1 LFAEGLLELDFGPML
16 QPLHRVVLQALLAQA
31 PDSYVKPVSAMDPA
45 YFELLE
51 KNTHFIY
58 PALAILV
65 LVLLVAGILQAWRT
79 QDLDGLQKA
88 ELKREVILVLRR
100 ETHGAEAELLARE
113 IGMAVLKLVKI
124 LEELQHDGIV
134 VSVTNTQRKTFWS
147 LKGINPGHRRREK

>member
-1 LFAEGLLELDFGPML
+1 MVLFRL
-16 QPLHRVVLQALLAQA
+16 QTEVVKALLAQGN
-31 PDSYVKPVSAMDPA
+31 DHYVKPVSAMDPA
-45 YFELLE
+45 YFEMLE
-51 KNTHFIY
+51 RNTHIIY

-100 ETHGAEAELLARE
+100 ETHGVEAEMLARE
-113 IGMAVLKLVKI
+113 VGMALLKLVKI

-147 LKGINPGHRRREK
+147 LKGIPSGQKRRER

>member
-1 LFAEGLLELDFGPML
+1 MLVGL
-16 QPLHRVVLQALLAQA
+16 QSVVVRALLAQA

-45 YFELLE
+45 YFEVLE
-51 KNTHFIY
+51 KNTHIIY

-113 IGMAVLKLVKI
+113 VGMALLKLVKI
-124 LEELQHDGIV
+124 LEELQTDGIV

-147 LKGINPGHRRREK
+147 LKGINTNFKRREK

>member
-1 LFAEGLLELDFGPML
+1 MVLFRL
-16 QPLHRVVLQALLAQA
+16 QTEVVKALLAQGN
-31 PDSYVKPVSAMDPA
+31 DNYVKPVSAMDPA
-45 YFELLE
+45 YFEMLE
-51 KNTHFIY
+51 RNTHIIY

-100 ETHGAEAELLARE
+100 ETHGVEAEMLARE
-113 IGMAVLKLVKI
+113 VGMALLKLVKI

-147 LKGINPGHRRREK
+147 LKGIPSGQKRRER

>member
-1 LFAEGLLELDFGPML
+1 MIAKLLLGLRMLCVEGIHSEPY
-16 QPLHRVVLQALLAQA
+16 
-31 PDSYVKPVSAMDPA
+31 YVKPEGASSAQ

-51 KNTHFIY
+51 KNTHIIY

-100 ETHGAEAELLARE
+100 ETHGAPVEILAKE
-113 IGMAVLKLVKI
+113 VGLSNLKLVKR
-124 LEELQHDGIV
+124 LEELQVDGIV
-134 VSVTNTQRKTFWS
+134 VSFTNTQRLTIWS
-147 LKGINPGHRRREK
+147 LKGIPTPGRRPAARRD

>member
-1 LFAEGLLELDFGPML
+1 MLTELQIGLL
-16 QPLHRVVLQALLAQA
+16 RVLLTQA
-31 PDSYVKPVSAMDPA
+31 PESYTKPSGALDPK

-51 KNTHFIY
+51 QNTHIVY

-100 ETHGAEAELLARE
+100 ETHGVEAELLGKE
-113 IGMAVLKLVKI
+113 VGMAVLRLVKI
-124 LEELQHDGIV
+124 LEELQTDGIV

-147 LKGINPGHRRREK
+147 LKGVNTGAAQRARAKS

>member
-1 LFAEGLLELDFGPML
+1 MWFVQVMIAK
-16 QPLHRVVLQALLAQA
+16 ALLALRLLSVEGLHSE
-31 PDSYVKPVSAMDPA
+31 PYYVKPDGASSAQ

-51 KNTHFIY
+51 KNTHIIY

-100 ETHGAEAELLARE
+100 ETHGAPVEILARE
-113 IGMAVLKLVKI
+113 VGLTNLKLVKL
-124 LEELQHDGIV
+124 LEELQSDGVV
-134 VSVTNTQRKTFWS
+134 VSFTNTQRLTIWS
-147 LKGINPGHRRREK
+147 LKGVPTPGRKYSAR

>member
-1 LFAEGLLELDFGPML
+1 MRSELTSA
-16 QPLHRVVLQALLAQA
+16 VVRALLAQ
-31 PDSYVKPVSAMDPA
+31 PSDGYYVKPVAALDPA

-51 KNTHFIY
+51 KNTNVIY

-88 ELKREVILVLRR
+88 ELKRNVILVLRR
-100 ETHGAEAELLARE
+100 EMHGAEAELLGRE
-113 IGMAVLKLVKI
+113 MGITVLKLVKI
-124 LEELQHDGIV
+124 LEELQNDGIV

-147 LKGINPGHRRREK
+147 LKGINPGQRRGAR

>member
-1 LFAEGLLELDFGPML
+1 MLTELQTGLL
-16 QPLHRVVLQALLAQA
+16 RVLLTQA
-31 PDSYVKPVSAMDPA
+31 PETYTKPSGAMDPK

-51 KNTHFIY
+51 QNTHIVY

-100 ETHGAEAELLARE
+100 ETHGASVEILAKE
-113 IGMAVLKLVKI
+113 VGLASLKLVKI
-124 LEELQHDGIV
+124 LEELQVDGIV
-134 VSVTNTQRKTFWS
+134 LSHTNTQRLTIWS
-147 LKGINPGHRRREK
+147 LKGINPGHRHNPR